1 MKKIKVF
8 ALLATLFVG
17 IFSNL
22 FTPVVSAVEP
32 SGDATVT
39 IHKLKNKTGPIVN
52 TGNELSGYTASDF
65 LDGITYNVYDV
76 TAAYHTEYSKQFEL
90 TTWLR
95 MWFTSSM
102 VAHTEYSKQFELTTA
117 QEADDKARDYVQGTA
132 GHAPTVSG
140 ATLVRT
146 ETTAG
151 GGAATFNLPKKSGGK
166 DAVYVFVEQ
175 PKTGIRAAAENLVL
189 RFPVYQ
195 LNGDGTYTDIEL
207 SAIHLYPKNT
217 TETITPVKEIT
228 TPNHSY
234 NVGEKIGF
242 KLSTKIPANIGIKE
256 VDGVTPHYN
265 TFGLIDTYHDTTLT
279 FNPAGYELKV
289 AGTSIVLTDKEETPD
304 YTIEVGE
311 GQDTFKVELT
321 QAGINKLAEQGGKTL
336 EFTYTM
342 KLNKFALID
351 GPNVN
356 QVTVEYGRKITDSNG
371 VVTFYDV
378 VTQDGNTTEV
388 YTGGYRFI
396 KTDFST
402 NKPLAGAEFVVR
414 NADAPDAKYLKIEKI
429 DAVTKEISWV
439 DTYEEAFKFKTEDDG
454 IVDITGL
461 KYGTYYLEETIAPD
475 DYVKL
480 SERIAFTVEFNSYLS
495 RITNEVT
502 PLSLPDESDSDTPTE
517 FKEHN
522 VPNTPIG
529 FLPQT
534 GGAGI
539 ILFVALG
546 AAMVG
551 LAGVYFTSRRKD
563 A

>member
-22 FTPVVSAVEP
+22 FTPVVSADETT
-32 SGDATVT
+32 ATVT

-52 TGNELSGYTASDF
+52 TGSVLSGYTASDF

-76 TAAYHTEYSKQFEL
+76 TAAYHTKYDEVY
-90 TTWLR
+90 
-95 MWFTSSM
+95 TS
-102 VAHTEYSKQFELTTA
+102 TTA
-117 QEADDKARDYVQGTA
+117 QAADDTARAHVQGTA

-140 ATLVRT
+140 ATLVGT

-175 PKTGIRAAAENLVL
+175 PKTGITKAENNLVL
-189 RFPVYQ
+189 SFPVYQ

-207 SAIHLYPKNT
+207 STIHLYPKNT
-217 TETITPVKEIT
+217 TEDITPVKDIT
-228 TPNHSY
+228 TPNADAAGHNNY
-234 NVGEKIGF
+234 NVGEEIGF
-242 KLSTKIPANIGIKE
+242 KLSTLIPANIGITE

-265 TFGLIDTYHDTTLT
+265 TFGLIDTHDTTLT
-279 FNPAGYELKV
+279 FDPAGTHELKV
-289 AGTSIVLTDKEETPD
+289 AGTSIVLTEGELAD
-304 YTIEVGE
+304 YTIVVGE
-311 GQDTFKVELT
+311 PTPAEGKATFKVKLT

-342 KLNKFALID
+342 KLNATAVMDSK
-351 GPNVN
+351 NVN
-356 QVTVEYGRKITDSNG
+356 QVTVEYGRKTE
-371 VVTFYDV
+371 TFNDV
-378 VTQDGNTTEV
+378 VTTPGNEKEV

-396 KTDFST
+396 KTDVST
-402 NKPLAGAEFVVR
+402 NKSLANAEFVVR
-414 NADAPDAKYLKIEKI
+414 DADATTAKYLKID
-429 DAVTKEISWV
+429 DATKEISWV
-439 DTYEEAFKFKTEDDG
+439 ETYEEATKFTTGSDG
-454 IVDITGL
+454 IVDIKGL
-461 KYGTYYLEETIAPD
+461 TYGTYYLEETQAPT

-480 SERIAFTVEFNSYLS
+480 TERIDFTVEFDSYK
-495 RITNEVT
+495 TTTTT
-502 PLSLPDESDSDTPTE
+502 P
-517 FKEHN
+517 HN
-522 VPNTPIG
+522 VANTPKG
-529 FLPQT
+529 FLPST

-563 A
+563 V

>member
-8 ALLATLFVG
+8 ALLAILFVG

-22 FTPVVSAVEP
+22 FTPVVSADETT
-32 SGDATVT
+32 ATVT
-39 IHKLKNKTGPIVN
+39 IHKLKNKNGPIVN
-52 TGNELSGYTASDF
+52 TGSVLSGYNASDF

-76 TAAYHTEYSKQFEL
+76 TAAYHTKYNDVY
-90 TTWLR
+90 
-95 MWFTSSM
+95 TS
-102 VAHTEYSKQFELTTA
+102 TTA
-117 QEADDKARDYVQGTA
+117 QAADNTARDYVQGTA

-140 ATLVRT
+140 ATLVGT

-189 RFPVYQ
+189 SFPVYQ
-195 LNGDGTYTDIEL
+195 LDGDGKYTDTEL
-207 SAIHLYPKNT
+207 STIHLYPKNN
-217 TETITPVKEIT
+217 TEDITPVKDIT
-228 TPNHSY
+228 NPNPDADGRNNY
-234 NVGEKIGF
+234 NIGQDIEF
-242 KLSTKIPANIGIKE
+242 KLSTKIPANIGVKE

-265 TFGLIDTYHDTTLT
+265 TFGLIDTHDTTLT
-279 FNPAGYELKV
+279 FDPAGTHELKV
-289 AGTSIVLTDKEETPD
+289 AGTSIVLTEGELAD
-304 YTIEVGE
+304 YTIVVGE
-311 GQDTFKVELT
+311 PTPAEGKATFKVKLT

-342 KLNKFALID
+342 KLNATAVMDSK
-351 GPNVN
+351 NVN
-356 QVTVEYGRKITDSNG
+356 QVTVEYGRKTE
-371 VVTFYDV
+371 TFNDV
-378 VTQDGNTTEV
+378 VTTPGNEKEV

-396 KTDFST
+396 KTDVST
-402 NKPLAGAEFVVR
+402 NKPLANAEFVVR
-414 NADAPDAKYLKIEKI
+414 DADATTAKYLKID
-429 DAVTKEISWV
+429 DATKEISWV
-439 DTYEEAFKFKTEDDG
+439 ETYEEATKFTTGSDG
-454 IVDITGL
+454 IVDIKGL
-461 KYGTYYLEETIAPD
+461 TYGTYYLEETQAPT

-480 SERIAFTVEFNSYLS
+480 TERIDFTVEFDSYK
-495 RITNEVT
+495 TTTTT
-502 PLSLPDESDSDTPTE
+502 P
-517 FKEHN
+517 HN
-522 VPNTPIG
+522 VANTPKG
-529 FLPQT
+529 FLPST

>member
-22 FTPVVSAVEP
+22 FTPVVSADET
-32 SGDATVT
+32 SGTVT
-39 IHKLKNKTGPIVN
+39 IHKLKNIDGPIVN

-76 TAAYHTEYSKQFEL
+76 TAAYHAKYNEVY
-90 TTWLR
+90 
-95 MWFTSSM
+95 TS
-102 VAHTEYSKQFELTTA
+102 TTA
-117 QEADDKARDYVQGTA
+117 QAADNVARDHVQGTA

-140 ATLVRT
+140 ATLVDT
-146 ETTAG
+146 KTTTG
-151 GGAATFNLPKKSGGK
+151 GGAATFTLPKKSTSGK

-175 PKTGIRAAAENLVL
+175 PKTGITAAEKNLVL
-189 RFPVYQ
+189 SFPVYQ

-207 SAIHLYPKNT
+207 STIHLYPKNT
-217 TETITPVKEIT
+217 TEDITPVKEIT
-228 TPNHSY
+228 TPNSDGATPVEHNNY
-234 NVGEKIGF
+234 NVGQEIGF
-242 KLSTKIPANIGIKE
+242 KLSTVIPANIGIKE
-256 VDGVTPHYN
+256 EDGVTPHYN
-265 TFGLIDTYHDTTLT
+265 TFGLIDTHDTTLT
-279 FNPAGYELKV
+279 FDPDGAHELKV
-289 AGTSIVLTDKEETPD
+289 AGTTIVLTEGEEAD
-304 YTIEVGE
+304 YTIVEGE
-311 GQDTFKVELT
+311 PTPAEGKATFKVKLT
-321 QAGINKLAEQGGKTL
+321 QAGINKLAEEGGKTL

-342 KLNKFALID
+342 KLNDTAVMDTK
-351 GPNVN
+351 NVN
-356 QVTVEYGRKITDSNG
+356 KVTVEYGRKTD
-371 VVTFYDV
+371 TFDDV
-378 VTQDGNTTEV
+378 VTTPGNEKEV

-396 KTDFST
+396 KTDVST

-414 NADAPDAKYLKIEKI
+414 DADATTAKYLNI

-439 DTYEEAFKFKTEDDG
+439 DTYEEATKFTTGADG
-454 IVDITGL
+454 IVDIKGL
-461 KYGTYYLEETIAPD
+461 TYGTYYLEERQAPT

-480 SERIAFTVEFNSYLS
+480 SARIAFIVAFDSYN
-495 RITNEVT
+495 TTTTT
-502 PLSLPDESDSDTPTE
+502 P
-517 FKEHN
+517 HN
-522 VPNTPIG
+522 VANTPKG
-529 FLPQT
+529 FLPST